1 MANIMKFGGS
11 GSGGSSSI
19 TAPIIGKDFNWTGS
33 DNSYLVLN
41 DGDNNWRIKFLTS
54 GIFTP
59 LRSMSIDL
67 FLVGGGGG
75 SDNSSSTHY
84 TAAGAGGGYTLTIK
98 SIKLLANTE
107 YSIVVGAGGSG
118 TNGGASSAFGYTANG
133 GKSGAVG
140 GTNPLDGGSGGSGG
154 GSKTASKAYD
164 GGSDGSDGGK
174 EIGGTGGYG
183 QKTTTREF
191 GEETGDLYSGGG
203 GAYGNNGTT
212 GNGGAGGGANG
223 KESAEDNT
231 GGGAG
236 GAAGKSITT
245 GGSGIVIIRN
255 RRS

>member
-19 TAPIIGKDFNWTGS
+19 TAPIIGKDFTWTGS

-75 SDNSSSTHY
+75 SDNSASTPC

-118 TNGGASSAFGYTANG
+118 TAGGSSSAFGHSAKG
-133 GKSGAVG
+133 GKSGEVG
-140 GTNPLDGGSGGSGG
+140 ATNPLEGGLGGSGG
-154 GSKTASKAYD
+154 GEKTASKAYD

-174 EIGGTGGYG
+174 DQYDLGGDG
-183 QKTTTREF
+183 QGTTTREF

-203 GAYGNNGTT
+203 GAYGNNSTI

-223 KESAEDNT
+223 WESASANT

-236 GAAGKSITT
+236 GAKRESITT

-255 RRS
+255 SRS